1 MLPLRCR
8 LRCVHFL
15 GSSVFVLG
23 VVTVFPG
30 TTPDAAAAPALGSRP
45 NILLVIA
52 DDQSWLAPGALGT
65 AQPRT
70 PAFDQLARD
79 GAAFTHA
86 FAAAPSCT
94 PSRSAVLTGRNIWQ
108 IGEAGLLYGTLPQE
122 YPLFTHAL
130 QDAGYTVGWTGKGW
144 GPGEWEPGGMKR
156 PPLGREYN
164 RRLHSPPVSAALD
177 SRDYAANFGDFLRER
192 PTDAPFFFW
201 AGITEPHRVYEKDSG
216 VRAGKRPDGVKVPP
230 YWPDTDEV
238 RRDLLD
244 YALEVE
250 WLDTQ
255 LARVLAQLESS
266 GLRDSTLVI
275 VTSDNGMPFPRAKVN
290 LYDPGVRMPLA
301 VRWPGQVKP
310 GQTLDAFV
318 GLIDLA
324 PTFLE
329 AARVVVPAGITGRSL
344 LPLLRGEGVTGR
356 DHVYTALE
364 RHTWCRPDGATY
376 PIRALRTREFLYLR
390 NFMPE
395 RWPTGGPEFI
405 SSNKT
410 VHGDVDGCPTK
421 DFMEAPANQARFPR
435 EFALNFGRRPREE
448 LYDLR
453 RDPHQINNLAADP
466 AFAATREK
474 LWAQLRA
481 HLEQTGDPRIAGR
494 DPWQAMPYR
503 QTVGF
508 GATFNRTLS
517 AAERDT
523 AAGRGAHKPQ

>member
-1 MLPLRCR
+1 MSPLRC
-8 LRCVHFL
+8 LSWCVHLVRPGCLALSVHVVLL
-15 GSSVFVLG
+15 GTSH
-23 VVTVFPG
+23 
-30 TTPDAAAAPALGSRP
+30 AAEGPTAAGRRP
-45 NILLVIA
+45 NILFVIA
-52 DDQSWLAPGALGT
+52 DDQSWHAPGALGT

-79 GAAFTHA
+79 GASFTHA

-108 IGEAGLLYGTLPQE
+108 IGDAGLLYGTLPRE

-130 QDAGYTVGWTGKGW
+130 QDAGYTLGWTGKGW

-164 RRLHSPPVSAALD
+164 QRQFVPPISAALD
-177 SRDYAANFGDFLRER
+177 SRDYAANFEDFLRER
-192 PTDAPFFFW
+192 PADTPFFFW
-201 AGITEPHRVYEKDSG
+201 VGITEPHRVYEQDSG
-216 VRAGKRPDGVKVPP
+216 VRAGKRPEGVKVPP

-255 LARVLAQLESS
+255 LARVLALLDAS
-266 GLRDSTLVI
+266 GARDTTLVV

-301 VRWPGQVKP
+301 VRWPGRVKP
-310 GQTLDAFV
+310 DQRFDALV
-318 GLIDLA
+318 SLIDLA
-324 PTFLE
+324 PTFLD
-329 AARVVVPAGITGRSL
+329 AARVVVPVQITGRSL
-344 LPLLRGEGVTGR
+344 LPILEGRNVTGR
-356 DHVYTALE
+356 DEVYTALE

-376 PIRALRTREFLYLR
+376 PIRGIRTREFLYLR

-421 DFMEAPANQARFPR
+421 AFMEEPANQTRFPR
-435 EFALNFGRRPREE
+435 EFALSFGRRPLEE

-453 RDPHQINNLAADP
+453 NDPHQINNLAADP
-466 AFAATREK
+466 AYAAAREK
-474 LWAQLRA
+474 LWMQLRG
-481 HLEQTGDPRIAGR
+481 HLEKTGDPRVAGR
-494 DPWQAMPYR
+494 DPWQAMAYR

-508 GATFNRTLS
+508 GASFNRTLS
-517 AAERDT
+517 AVERDA